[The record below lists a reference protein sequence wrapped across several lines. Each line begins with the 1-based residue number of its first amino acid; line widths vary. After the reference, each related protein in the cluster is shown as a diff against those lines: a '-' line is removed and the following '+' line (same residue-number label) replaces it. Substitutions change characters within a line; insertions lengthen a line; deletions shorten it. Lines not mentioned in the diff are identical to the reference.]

1 MLLLRHMKPRVYGS
15 VLDMGTGTGILAI
28 TAASNS
34 RVSRV
39 VATDIDPET
48 LSEAQKRAEGAGVS
62 ERIEFRI
69 GNLFEGMKS
78 DRFDWILFNP
88 PYLPSEG
95 SIDEASWSGGETGDE
110 VIMNFLSSAVEHLN
124 PGGAILMVYSSETKL
139 NLKELGDVYCYEVLE
154 ELSLFFERLYCL
166 LLRPINLSL
175 GPSRT
180 RPQMRPRRARG
191 L

>member
-34 RVSRV
+34 RV

-48 LSEAQKRAEGAGVS
+48 LGEAQKRAEGAGVS

>member
-15 VLDMGTGTGILAI
+15 VLDMGTGTGILAV

-95 SIDEASWSGGETGDE
+95 PIDEASWSGGETGDE

-124 PGGAILMVYSSETKL
+124 PRGAILMVYSSATKL

-175 GPSRT
+175 SPGRT